1 MAPGSE
7 PSRMELREYVG
18 DQQIT
23 DRSNAH
29 ETASLPSVDGGKAA
43 WLFLSGSFCI
53 EMLLWGFPFSFG
65 VLQDYYSTHPPL
77 SRHPAGISA
86 IGTTCSGIMYLG
98 APLVFLAFQ
107 RWPIFLRRSLFV
119 GLPVVVLAVFLSSFA
134 TKTWH
139 LVLTQGILYAIGG
152 NLVYYP
158 IYSFID
164 EWFVRRKGFA
174 YGVMWAGSGCGGLAG
189 PLVLHWGVSK
199 YGVETFLRG
208 WSIALFVLI
217 APFLY
222 FVKPRIPPSRSHRAP
237 VRAIIAGFGFVKTRQ
252 FWAIEICNI
261 IQGLGYFVP
270 QLYLPT
276 YARVNGL
283 HSGSLLVSLLNVA
296 QVPGVMVLSAL
307 SDKVPVYTVIL
318 ISSLGST
325 LAIFLL
331 WGLASSSTGLLITF
345 ALCYGFFAGGFTAV
359 YAGAAQEFRR
369 VTPGGDTGRAD
380 LGSMM
385 GLLGGGRGIGNVVC
399 GPVSEALLH
408 GSSVA
413 GWKGAAGA
421 YAGSFGPLIVFA
433 GTTAALTMSSWA
445 AKAMKI
451 V

>member
-1 MAPGSE
+1 M
-7 PSRMELREYVG
+7 PSRDGTSQIELQEPLGNR
-18 DQQIT
+18 QIT
-23 DRSNAH
+23 DEVEAH
-29 ETASLPSVDGGKAA
+29 ETTTLPPVDGGRAA

-65 VLQDYYSTHPPL
+65 VLQDYYSTHPPI
-77 SRHPAGISA
+77 SRQATGISA
-86 IGTTCSGIMYLG
+86 IGTTCSGILYLG
-98 APLVFLAFQ
+98 APLVFLTFQ
-107 RWPIFLRRSLFV
+107 RWPMFLRRSLFV
-119 GLPVVVLAVFLSSFA
+119 GLPIVVLAVFLSSFA

-139 LVLTQGILYAIGG
+139 LLLTQGILYAIGG

-174 YGVMWAGSGCGGLAG
+174 YGVMWAGSGCGGLTG
-189 PLVLHWGVSK
+189 PLVLHWGLSK

-208 WSIALFVLI
+208 WAVALFILI
-217 APFLY
+217 APFLF
-222 FVKPRIPPSRSHRAP
+222 FVKPRIPPSRAHRAP
-237 VRAIIAGFGFVKTRQ
+237 ARAIVAGFGFVKTKQ
-252 FWAIEICNI
+252 FWIIEICNI

-270 QLYLPT
+270 QLYLPA
-276 YARVNGL
+276 YARINGL

-296 QVPGVMVLSAL
+296 QVPGVMFLSAL

-331 WGLASSSTGLLITF
+331 WGLASSSTGRLIAFT
-345 ALCYGFFAGGFTAV
+345 LCYGFFAGGFTAV

-369 VTPGGDTGRAD
+369 VTPGGNTGRAD

-385 GLLGGGRGIGNVVC
+385 GLLGGGRGIGNVAC

-408 GSSVA
+408 ASVA

-421 YAGSFGPLIVFA
+421 YSGSFGPLIVFA
-433 GTTAALTMSSWA
+433 GTTAALTMSSWV
-445 AKAMKI
+445 AKVLKI